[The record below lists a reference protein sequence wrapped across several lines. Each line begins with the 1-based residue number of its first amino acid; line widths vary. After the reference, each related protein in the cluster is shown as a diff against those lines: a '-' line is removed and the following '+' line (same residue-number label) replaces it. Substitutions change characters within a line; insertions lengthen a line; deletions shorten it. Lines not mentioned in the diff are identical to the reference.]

1 MDDSLDDWFA
11 REILVHEGAL
21 ESFLRRAWPN
31 RDEIH
36 DLRQEAYVRVYEA
49 AARSRPTTPRA
60 FLFTTARHLVTDR
73 LRRGRVVS
81 IEPVGDPAALNV
93 LFDEVSPERRLDAH
107 QILHR
112 LGAAFDRLPPRC
124 RAVVWLRRVEEL
136 PQKEVA
142 ARLGISQKTGEKQVA
157 QGVRRRPGE
166 CHERR
171 AGGRTCRY
179 GWSPV
184 HEKNKKKKK

>member
-73 LRRGRVVS
+73 LRRGRVVRS
-81 IEPVGDPAALNV
+81 EEHTSELQSLMRI
-93 LFDEVSPERRLDAH
+93 SY
-107 QILHR
+107 
-112 LGAAFDRLPPRC
+112 
-124 RAVVWLRRVEEL
+124 AVFCL
-136 PQKEVA
+136 
-142 ARLGISQKTGEKQVA
+142 
-157 QGVRRRPGE
+157 
-166 CHERR
+166 
-171 AGGRTCRY
+171 
-179 GWSPV
+179 
-184 HEKNKKKKK
+184 KKKKNKRIKSNSYTTNHT

>member
-81 IEPVGDPAALNV
+81 IDPVGEPAALNV
-93 LFDEVSPERRLDAH
+93 VFDAASPARRLAAH
-107 QILHR
+107 QNLHT
-112 LGAAFDRLPPRC
+112 LGAAFARVPPRC
-124 RAVVWLRRVEEL
+124 RRVDVVGRGDDL
-136 PQKEVA
+136 PQRE
-142 ARLGISQKTGEKQVA
+142 RGS
-157 QGVRRRPGE
+157 RPGE
-166 CHERR
+166 
-171 AGGRTCRY
+171 
-179 GWSPV
+179 
-184 HEKNKKKKK
+184 

>member
-1 MDDSLDDWFA
+1 MRPRPDPLITVGDPPGPPRIAANKRKRDAMDDSLDDWFA

-73 LRRGRVVS
+73 KS
-81 IEPVGDPAALNV
+81 TSLN
-93 LFDEVSPERRLDAH
+93 S
-107 QILHR
+107 
-112 LGAAFDRLPPRC
+112 
-124 RAVVWLRRVEEL
+124 
-136 PQKEVA
+136 
-142 ARLGISQKTGEKQVA
+142 SQ
-157 QGVRRRPGE
+157 
-166 CHERR
+166 
-171 AGGRTCRY
+171 
-179 GWSPV
+179 
-184 HEKNKKKKK
+184 

>member
-60 FLFTTARHLVTDR
+60 FLFPTDRHLVTDR
-73 LRRGRVVS
+73 RHRGRVASLTQAGV
-81 IEPVGDPAALNV
+81 PAGLNGWFDVG
-93 LFDEVSPERRLDAH
+93 SPN
-107 QILHR
+107 
-112 LGAAFDRLPPRC
+112 
-124 RAVVWLRRVEEL
+124 
-136 PQKEVA
+136 
-142 ARLGISQKTGEKQVA
+142 
-157 QGVRRRPGE
+157 RRPG
-166 CHERR
+166 
-171 AGGRTCRY
+171 
-179 GWSPV
+179 P
-184 HEKNKKKKK
+184 

>member
-60 FLFTTARHLVTDR
+60 FLFTTRSEEHTSELQSLMR
-73 LRRGRVVS
+73 IS
-81 IEPVGDPAALNV
+81 Y
-93 LFDEVSPERRLDAH
+93 
-107 QILHR
+107 
-112 LGAAFDRLPPRC
+112 
-124 RAVVWLRRVEEL
+124 AVFCL
-136 PQKEVA
+136 
-142 ARLGISQKTGEKQVA
+142 
-157 QGVRRRPGE
+157 
-166 CHERR
+166 
-171 AGGRTCRY
+171 
-179 GWSPV
+179 
-184 HEKNKKKKK
+184 KKKHTKTSKNPKPRIY

>member
-49 AARSRPTTPRA
+49 AAKSRPTTPRA

-73 LRRGRVVS
+73 LRRGLVVS

-124 RAVVWLRRVEEL
+124 REVVWLRRVEEL

-142 ARLGISQKTGEKQVA
+142 ARLGISPKRVEKAVA
-157 QGVRRRPGE
+157 NGVLRLARQFHATAKAHPPPRP
-166 CHERR
+166 R
-171 AGGRTCRY
+171 
-179 GWSPV
+179 
-184 HEKNKKKKK
+184 

>member
-60 FLFTTARHLVTDR
+60 FLFTTARPLVTDR
-73 LRRGRVVS
+73 LRRGRLVS
-81 IEPVGDPAALNV
+81 TEPVGDPAALNG
-93 LFDEVSPERRLDAH
+93 LFDSVSPARPLDAPPA
-107 QILHR
+107 LPR
-112 LGAAFDRLPPRC
+112 LRAAL
-124 RAVVWLRRVEEL
+124 
-136 PQKEVA
+136 
-142 ARLGISQKTGEKQVA
+142 
-157 QGVRRRPGE
+157 
-166 CHERR
+166 
-171 AGGRTCRY
+171 
-179 GWSPV
+179 
-184 HEKNKKKKK
+184 